1 MLLFTVTVTE
11 LGCHVNMLNISSS
24 NGKLAMENN
33 VHSLTIKHAVISND
47 VIHILYAC
55 ISFTC

>member
-11 LGCHVNMLNISSS
+11 LGCHVNILNISSS
-24 NGKLAMENN
+24 NGKLAMENI

-47 VIHILYAC
+47 VIHILCAC
-55 ISFTC
+55 I